1 MRDLSLRVEPRA
13 PSMNRAQARSR
24 KPSLVTRGR
33 LILGVA
39 GLLGLLVLGLAWSGW
54 FGRTAD
60 RIASAW
66 LESTAEAGLAVEEV
80 LLLGRKRTSKQ
91 ALLDSIGVQRGTP
104 MFAIDPRATKD
115 RIEALPWVATAM
127 VERRLPNVLLIEIA
141 ERQPLALWQHR
152 GRKVVI
158 DRDGEVIETAQ
169 PERFAAL
176 PLVVGE
182 GAPAHTEALLAVL
195 AREPQLQPL
204 VVAAVRVGER
214 RWNLQLRGGI
224 DVRLPEEKV
233 AEAWGE
239 LARLQREHN
248 LLQREILAI
257 DLRLSDR
264 MVLRMAPDLA
274 PAAAASGPGK
284 DT

>member
-13 PSMNRAQARSR
+13 PSMNRAKARTR
-24 KPSLVTRGR
+24 KLPLLTRGR
-33 LILGVA
+33 LILGA
-39 GLLGLLVLGLAWSGW
+39 GSLLGLLVLALAWSGW

-60 RIASAW
+60 RVTAAW
-66 LESTAEAGLAVEEV
+66 LETTAEAGLAVEEV
-80 LLLGRKRTSKQ
+80 LLTGRKRTSKQ
-91 ALLDSIGVQRGTP
+91 ALRDSIGVRRGTP
-104 MFAIDPRATKD
+104 MLAIDPQAAKE

-127 VERRLPNVLLIEIA
+127 VERRLPNVLRIEIT

-158 DRDGEVIETAQ
+158 DRDGEVIAAAQ
-169 PERFAAL
+169 PTRFATL

-182 GAPAHTEALLAVL
+182 GAPAHTAALLAVL

-204 VVAAVRVGER
+204 VVAAIRVGER
-214 RWNLQLRGGI
+214 RWNLRLRGGI
-224 DVRLPEEKV
+224 DVRLPADDV
-233 AEAWGE
+233 AAAWGE
-239 LARLQREHN
+239 LARLQREYG
-248 LLQREILAI
+248 LLQREIMAI

-264 MVLRMAPDLA
+264 MVLRMAPGLV
-274 PAAAASGPGK
+274 PAGAAKGPGE

>member
-1 MRDLSLRVEPRA
+1 MQDLSLRVEPRA
-13 PSMNRAQARSR
+13 PSMNRAKARSR
-24 KPSLVTRGR
+24 KPPLVTRAR
-33 LILGVA
+33 LILGGA
-39 GLLGLLVLGLAWSGW
+39 GVLGVLAVGLTWSGW
-54 FGRTAD
+54 FANSAD
-60 RIASAW
+60 RLAAAW
-66 LESTAEAGLAVEEV
+66 LETTAEAGLAVDEV
-80 LLLGRKRTSKQ
+80 LLVGRNRTSKP
-91 ALLDSIGVQRGTP
+91 ALLASIGVERGTP
-104 MFAIDPRATKD
+104 IFAIDPQATKE

-141 ERQPLALWQHR
+141 ERRPLALWQHR

-158 DRDGEVIETAQ
+158 DQDGEVISAAA
-169 PERFAAL
+169 PDRFADL

-182 GAPAHTEALLAVL
+182 GAPAHTATLLSVL

-204 VVAAVRVGER
+204 VVAAIRVGER
-214 RWNLQLRGGI
+214 RWNLRLHGDI
-224 DVRLPEEKV
+224 DVRLPEEDV
-233 AEAWGE
+233 AEAWTE
-239 LARLQREHN
+239 LARLQREHG

-274 PAAAASGPGK
+274 PSRGASGPGE

>member
-13 PSMNRAQARSR
+13 PSMNRAQARGR

-33 LILGVA
+33 LILGAA

-60 RIASAW
+60 RIAAAW
-66 LESTAEAGLAVEEV
+66 LESTAEAGIAVEEV

-104 MFAIDPRATKD
+104 MFAIDPQATKD

-141 ERQPLALWQHR
+141 ERRPLALWQHR

-158 DRDGEVIETAQ
+158 DRDG
-169 PERFAAL
+169 
-176 PLVVGE
+176 
-182 GAPAHTEALLAVL
+182 EALLAVL

>member
-1 MRDLSLRVEPRA
+1 MQDLSLRVEPRA
-13 PSMNRAQARSR
+13 PSMNRAKARSR
-24 KPSLVTRGR
+24 KPPLVTRAR
-33 LILGVA
+33 LILGAA
-39 GLLGLLVLGLAWSGW
+39 GLLGLLAVALTWSGW
-54 FGRTAD
+54 FGHSAD
-60 RIASAW
+60 RIAAVW
-66 LESTAEAGLAVEEV
+66 LETTAEAGLAVDEV
-80 LLLGRKRTSKQ
+80 LLVGRDRTSKQ
-91 ALLDSIGVQRGTP
+91 ALLDSIGVERGTP
-104 MFAIDPRATKD
+104 MFAIDPHATKA

-141 ERQPLALWQHR
+141 ERRPLALWQHR

-158 DRDGEVIETAQ
+158 DHDGEVISAAP
-169 PERFAAL
+169 PERFSAL

-182 GAPAHTEALLAVL
+182 GAPAHAAALLTVL

-204 VVAAVRVGER
+204 VVAAIRVGER
-214 RWNLQLRGGI
+214 RWNLRLRGDI
-224 DVRLPEEKV
+224 DVRLPEDDV
-233 AEAWGE
+233 AEAWTE
-239 LARLQREHN
+239 LARLQREHG

-274 PAAAASGPGK
+274 PAGGASGPGK

>member
-13 PSMNRAQARSR
+13 PSMNRAKARPR
-24 KPSLVTRGR
+24 KAPLVTRGR
-33 LILGVA
+33 LILGAA

-54 FGRTAD
+54 FARSAE
-60 RIASAW
+60 RIAAAW
-66 LESTAEAGLAVEEV
+66 LEGTAEAGLAVEEV
-80 LLLGRKRTSKQ
+80 LLVGRNRTSKQ

-104 MFAIDPRATKD
+104 MLAIDPQATKE

-127 VERRLPNVLLIEIA
+127 VERRLPDVLLIEIT
-141 ERQPLALWQHR
+141 ERQPLALWQNR
-152 GRKVVI
+152 GRKLVI
-158 DRDGEVIETAQ
+158 DRAGEVISAAR

-176 PLVVGE
+176 PLVVGQ
-182 GAPAHTEALLAVL
+182 GAPKHTAALLTVL
-195 AREPQLQPL
+195 AREPQLRPL

-214 RWNLQLRGGI
+214 RWNLRLRGGI
-224 DVRLPEEKV
+224 DVRLPEDEV
-233 AEAWGE
+233 AEAWAE
-239 LARLQREHN
+239 LARLQREHG

-274 PAAAASGPGK
+274 PGRAATGPGK